1 MKIGGNDW
9 LRTIKIYQ
17 VDSFTNKK
25 FKGNPAGVVLN
36 ADELSEQEMLQIARE
51 LNNSETAFIL
61 SPDCDDHDV
70 KIRFFTPKT
79 EVPVCGHAT
88 IAAHYVRALE
98 YKLESSTVIHKIKIG
113 ILPVEII
120 KDGNDYSV
128 VMTQG
133 RVEFFPPLAMKE
145 RKQILEA
152 MGMNEDELDQRCP
165 IQIVSTGHSKVIIGI
180 KTRDKLNS
188 LTPNMLTLAQISKA
202 INCNGYFVFT
212 MDSEETEIL
221 THGRMFAPA
230 IGINEDP
237 VTGNAN
243 GPLGAY
249 LVEHN
254 LVGHNGFIYSFKAE
268 QGYAMGRSGIV
279 EVTVKLNN
287 GKPEQV
293 KVGGKAVIAFKTEI
307 KI

>member
-1 MKIGGNDW
+1 MKAV
-9 LRTIKIYQ
+9 KIYQ
-17 VDSFTNKK
+17 VDSFTTER

-36 ADELSEQEMLQIARE
+36 ADGLSEKEMLQIARE

-61 SPDCDDHDV
+61 SPDSDDHDV
-70 KIRFFTPKT
+70 RLRYFTPKA

-88 IAAHYVRALE
+88 IAAHYIRALE
-98 YKLESSTVIHKIKIG
+98 YKLDSTTVIHKIKIG
-113 ILPVEII
+113 ILPVEIN

-133 RVEFFPPLAMKE
+133 NVEFSPILGMQE
-145 RKQILEA
+145 RGLILKALGILEK
-152 MGMNEDELDQRCP
+152 ELDMRCP

-180 KTRDKLNS
+180 NTRDKLNS
-188 LTPNMLTLAQISKA
+188 LAPNMLALADISKL
-202 INCNGYFVFT
+202 IKCNGYFVFT
-212 MDSEETEIL
+212 MDSTEKEIL

-249 LVEHN
+249 LVEHG
-254 LVGHNGFIYSFKAE
+254 LVKHNDSVFSFKAE
-268 QGYAMGRSGIV
+268 QGEAIGRSGVV

-293 KVGGKAVIAFKTEI
+293 KVGGKAVIVFKTEVRI
-307 KI
+307 